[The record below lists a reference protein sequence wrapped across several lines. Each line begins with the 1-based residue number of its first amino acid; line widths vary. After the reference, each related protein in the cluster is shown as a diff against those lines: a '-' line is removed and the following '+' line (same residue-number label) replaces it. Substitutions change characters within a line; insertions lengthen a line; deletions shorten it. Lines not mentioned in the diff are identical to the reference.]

1 MPRVIGKSIMR
12 IILAT
17 AFAVLVQCNVASA
30 QVQLDCSSNP
40 QLATL
45 DFWFGEWRVEDD
57 AGNVLGRNT
66 IYRMLNGCVIQER
79 WQGTSGGVGISMF
92 YVDPETD
99 KLSQLWVTGQALSPG
114 GTKEKLLIASRS
126 GEFAQFQGSYPNG
139 DERIL
144 DRTTLSKL
152 ANGDVLQVI
161 EFSRD
166 DGITWE
172 TGFRGIYIP
181 AGSNR

>member
-1 MPRVIGKSIMR
+1 MR
-12 IILAT
+12 PVLAI
-17 AFAVLVQCNVASA
+17 FALLLFPAAASA
-30 QVQLDCSSNP
+30 QSQLDCTSNP

-57 AGNVLGRNT
+57 EGRILGRNT

-79 WQGTSGGVGISMF
+79 WQGTGGGVGISMF
-92 YVDPETD
+92 YVDPETG

-114 GTKEKLLIASRS
+114 GTKEKQLIASKL

-139 DERIL
+139 DDIVL
-144 DRTTLSKL
+144 DRTTLTKL
-152 ANGDVLQVI
+152 SDGEVLQVI
-161 EFSRD
+161 EYSLD
-166 DGITWE
+166 DGVTWE

-181 AGSNR
+181 ASRSR